1 MFDLL
6 ALGRED
12 DLISVCDEGGRRFQK
27 KQRISGNLR
36 LHFRGMFRIVTADRD
51 DLRREAGE
59 QKADLGKIPRLFESA
74 KFSKGIALN
83 SADPAFA
90 DPAILG
96 F

>member
-1 MFDLL
+1 
-6 ALGRED
+6 
-12 DLISVCDEGGRRFQK
+12 
-27 KQRISGNLR
+27 
-36 LHFRGMFRIVTADRD
+36 MFRIVTADRD